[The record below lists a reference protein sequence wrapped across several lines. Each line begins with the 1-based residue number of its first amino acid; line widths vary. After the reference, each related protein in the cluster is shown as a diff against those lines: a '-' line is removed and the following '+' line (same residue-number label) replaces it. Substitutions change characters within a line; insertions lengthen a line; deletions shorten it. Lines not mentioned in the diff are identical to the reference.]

1 MYVKGCSLGDKY
13 KHLQT
18 GHIWEVVEYNGEPVF
33 IDTEYGDI
41 SEYIDEDFFEK
52 INCFV
57 RNQQNT
63 LLSGCSG
70 SKFIK
75 NYRFGNYLL

>member
-13 KHLQT
+13 RHLQT
-18 GHIWEVVEYNGEPVF
+18 GHVWEVVEYNGEPVF

-52 INCFV
+52 LN
-57 RNQQNT
+57 
-63 LLSGCSG
+63 
-70 SKFIK
+70 
-75 NYRFGNYLL
+75 